1 MLKERAKLIVGK
13 ARAPVEKDTQQNEF
27 VDYAVYESNMLSR
40 RKALLK
46 LYTDELYQAKE
57 DLAKIGYDLV
67 IEKGRWKH
75 DI

>member
-1 MLKERAKLIVGK
+1 M
-13 ARAPVEKDTQQNEF
+13 
-27 VDYAVYESNMLSR
+27 DYAVYEHKIEMR
-40 RKALLK
+40 RALLLK

-75 DI
+75 DVIYQ